1 MNLWNHQ
8 IKALE
13 NLKAVK
19 TYALHMDPGTGKTAV
34 AVKWIEELLQN
45 TDHRVLIFT
54 PPVVC
59 AQWLNEF
66 KLFADE
72 PWLEKIAC
80 VAVGSS
86 KKKIQAI
93 QSGKKI
99 IVTNYESV
107 RSKDVVKAIHA
118 FKPTIL
124 VCDES
129 HRVKSP
135 SAMQSKEIL
144 KISKSCLYKL
154 NMTGTPMTNSEL
166 DLFQQFLIL
175 DNGATFGN
183 NFYSFRAKYFEDQ
196 NAYRRGTHTY
206 FPNWQV
212 RKGSREEIARILSK
226 RSFVVR
232 KSECLDLP
240 DMVYK
245 EIEVEMSPEQSRVY
259 HDMKNDFLATL
270 EDARG
275 NEQVAVGRLV
285 ITKGLRLQQIVSG
298 FVGVEDADEVTF
310 KDNPRLDALE
320 DLLSDLD
327 KPVIVWACF
336 RRNYEDIAHVCQ
348 NLNLS
353 HDFLVGGQN
362 IHSREATIKAFRRGE
377 IQVLI
382 ANQGAGGVGVNL
394 IEAAN
399 SIYYSR
405 DFSLEKDI
413 QSEARNY
420 RGGSDMH
427 QKVTRYDLVTKG
439 TIDMDVLKALRLK
452 KDVLEYLLQG
462 AK

>member
-1 MNLWNHQ
+1 MNLWQHQ
-8 IKALE
+8 LQALD
-13 NLKAVK
+13 LVRSSKLGM
-19 TYALHMDPGTGKTAV
+19 ALHMDPGTGKTAV
-34 AVKWIEELLQN
+34 AVKWMEGLFQAEEQRAL
-45 TDHRVLIFT
+45 VFT

-59 AQWLNEF
+59 AQWLKEF
-66 KLFADE
+66 ETFTSLAS
-72 PWLEKIAC
+72 
-80 VAVGSS
+80 VAVTATGSSS
-86 KKKIQAI
+86 KKIKAI
-93 QSGKKI
+93 TSGASI
-99 IVTNYESV
+99 IVTNYEAV
-107 RSKDVVKAIHA
+107 RSKDIIKAIYD

-129 HRVKSP
+129 HRVKSS
-135 SAMQSKEIL
+135 SAKQSKEITKL
-144 KISKSCLYKL
+144 SKMCKYRM

-175 DNGATFGN
+175 DGGATFGN
-183 NFYSFRAKYFEDQ
+183 NFYSFRAKYFEDV
-196 NAYRRGTHTY
+196 NASRRGTHTY

-212 RKGSREEIARILSK
+212 RKGARETIASILNK

-245 EIEVEMSPEQSRVY
+245 EVEVDLSTEQARAY
-259 HDMKNDFLATL
+259 NEMKNDFLTTL

-275 NEQVAVGRLV
+275 NPQVAVGRLV

-298 FVGVEDADEVTF
+298 FVGVEEGDEVNF
-310 KDNPRLDALE
+310 KDNPRLEALS
-320 DLLSDLD
+320 DLLEDLD

-336 RRNYEDIAHVCQ
+336 RRNYEDIAKVCEK
-348 NLNLS
+348 LKLS
-353 HDFLVGGQN
+353 CGYLVGGQN
-362 IHSREATIKAFRRGE
+362 VNQREETIQAFRRGE

-394 IEAAN
+394 IEAPNA
-399 SIYYSR
+399 IYYSR

-420 RGGSDMH
+420 RGGSEIH
-427 QKVTRYDLVTKG
+427 QKVTRYDLVSRG
-439 TIDMDVLKALRLK
+439 TIDVEILKALRMK

-462 AK
+462 EK

>member
-8 IKALE
+8 IKALDLVRAS
-13 NLKAVK
+13 NRF
-19 TYALHMDPGTGKTAV
+19 ALHMDPGTGKTAV
-34 AVKWIEELLQN
+34 AVKWIEGLLQN

-66 KLFADE
+66 KLFAQG
-72 PWLEKIAC
+72 LENYAC
-80 VAVGSS
+80 VAVGPS
-86 KKKIQAI
+86 KKKIQAM

-99 IVTNYESV
+99 IITNYESV

-124 VCDES
+124 ICDES

-144 KISKSCLYKL
+144 KISKMCTYRL

-175 DNGATFGN
+175 DGGATFGN

-196 NAYRRGTHTY
+196 NASRRGAHNY
-206 FPNWQV
+206 FPDWQV
-212 RKGSREEIARILSK
+212 RKGSTEAIKQILSK

-240 DMVYK
+240 NFLYK
-245 EIEVEMSPEQSRVY
+245 EVEVELSPEQRRAY
-259 HDMKNDFLATL
+259 MEMKEDFLTTL
-270 EDARG
+270 KDAQG
-275 NEQVAVGRLV
+275 NAQTAVGRLA

-298 FVGVEDADEVTF
+298 FVTPEDSEEISF
-310 KDNPRLDALE
+310 KDNPRLDALSDLLE
-320 DLLSDLD
+320 DLPS
-327 KPVIVWACF
+327 PVIVWASF
-336 RRNYEDIAHVCQ
+336 RRNYKDIARVCDK
-348 NLNLS
+348 LHLTYG
-353 HDFLVGGQN
+353 FLVGGQ
-362 IHSREATIKAFRRGE
+362 SPKDRDQTLEDFRAGKLN
-377 IQVLI
+377 VLI

-394 IEAAN
+394 IEAPNA
-399 SIYYSR
+399 IYYSR

-420 RGGSDMH
+420 RGGSEIH
-427 QKVTRYDLVTKG
+427 EKVTRYDLVSRG
-439 TIDMDVLKALRLK
+439 TIDMDVLKALRGK
-452 KDVLEYLLQG
+452 RDVLEYLLQG
-462 AK
+462 VKQ